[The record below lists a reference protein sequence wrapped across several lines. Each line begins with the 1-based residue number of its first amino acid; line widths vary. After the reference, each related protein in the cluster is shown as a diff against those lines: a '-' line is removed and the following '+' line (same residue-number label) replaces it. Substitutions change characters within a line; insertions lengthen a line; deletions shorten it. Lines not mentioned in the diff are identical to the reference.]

1 MKNFLLLAL
10 LVSSLLLSSLT
21 LLQVPARAKQE
32 IIRVPADYPTIQQAI
47 NAAVSGSII
56 LVTNGTYYEHLVVNK
71 TLTLIGQDKATTII
85 DGNKTGT
92 VVYIKANNV
101 TINGFT
107 LWNGSEGVHLEQHNS
122 TIISNNII
130 TLNENRGI
138 LLNKSSNNLI
148 DDNLILRNGNPL
160 PGISSG
166 GGIRLDLSNNNTII
180 NNIVSW
186 NVVYGVAL
194 TSSCFNLIVN
204 NTIEKSAEGI
214 AIWNGGSKNNTIYH
228 NNFIWNSIHVEA
240 HDTLPLNFW
249 DDGTTGNY
257 WDDYTGLDDGSNGRI
272 TGDGVGDTD
281 LPHLGVDNYPLINP
295 WGSIPVIWENK
306 EYPVTLLS
314 NSTISEF
321 RFIQTDKKVT
331 FNVRGPATTFG
342 FCNVT
347 IPRSL
352 LRGNPWRVLLNN
364 TDITSEA
371 IITENQTH
379 TLIYFIYNNSAF
391 SVQIIGAWVIP
402 EFSSTIILPF
412 FIAFSTFVIIFAKKK
427 SCKKI
432 KT

>member
-1 MKNFLLLAL
+1 MKDFLLLML

-21 LLQVPARAKQE
+21 LFQVSARTRQE
-32 IIRVPADYPTIQQAI
+32 IIRVPADYPTIQEAI
-47 NAAVSGSII
+47 NAAASGSMI
-56 LVTNGTYYEHLVVNK
+56 LVGSGTYHEHLVVNK

-92 VVYIKANNV
+92 VVHIKANNV

-107 LWNGSEGVHLEQHNS
+107 LRNGGEGLRLEQFDS
-122 TIISNNII
+122 SIISSNIV
-130 TLNENRGI
+130 TLNGDRGI
-138 LLNKSSNNLI
+138 LLNKSSDNLI

-166 GGIRLDLSNNNTII
+166 EGIRLDLSNNNTII
-180 NNIVSW
+180 NNIVNW
-186 NVVYGVAL
+186 NVVCGIAL
-194 TSSCFNLIVN
+194 MSSCSNLIVN

-214 AIWNGGSKNNTIYH
+214 AIFNGGSKNNAIYH
-228 NNFIWNSIHVEA
+228 NNFIWNNFHVEG
-240 HDTLPLNFW
+240 DVLPLNFW
-249 DDGTTGNY
+249 DDGTAGNY

-295 WGSIPVIWENK
+295 WEPIPVIWENK

-321 RFIQTDKKVT
+321 RFIQTDKKIT
-331 FNVRGPATTFG
+331 FNVRGPVTTVG
-342 FCNVT
+342 FCNAT
-347 IPRSL
+347 ISKNL
-352 LRGNPWRVLLNN
+352 LRGNPWRVLLNT
-364 TDITSEA
+364 TDITSEV

-379 TLIYFIYNNSAF
+379 TLIHFTYNHSAF
-391 SVQIIGAWVIP
+391 SVQIIGTWVIP
-402 EFSSTIILPF
+402 EFPSTIILPL
-412 FIAFSTFVIIFAKKK
+412 FIVFSIFAITFAKRK